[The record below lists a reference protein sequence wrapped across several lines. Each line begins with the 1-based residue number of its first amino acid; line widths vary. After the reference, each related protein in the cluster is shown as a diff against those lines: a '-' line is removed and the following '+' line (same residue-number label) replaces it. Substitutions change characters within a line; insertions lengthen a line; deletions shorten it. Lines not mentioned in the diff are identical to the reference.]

1 MTRIMCSGTYHS
13 KGMGLM
19 TRNLF
24 LTVCCLKDKSIFP
37 MQKTEIKVFPAGLGG
52 QGQLILFQTSFR
64 ASLILPDPAFA
75 YVLSVGSTALLCSCG
90 SSCAQQPF
98 HRDASSPFALCPLC
112 IKCCSSAGLRSFLW
126 QCSTRREICAR
137 CCLCLMSV
145 VRSREKLFSTS
156 FLIF

>member
-1 MTRIMCSGTYHS
+1 
-13 KGMGLM
+13 M

-75 YVLSVGSTALLCSCG
+75 YVLSGTYGLHSSLVQLRFELCS
-90 SSCAQQPF
+90 AAIP
-98 HRDASSPFALCPLC
+98 P
-112 IKCCSSAGLRSFLW
+112 
-126 QCSTRREICAR
+126 
-137 CCLCLMSV
+137 
-145 VRSREKLFSTS
+145 
-156 FLIF
+156 